1 MIPMDKYDVEKLKAV
16 TLYILKKCG
25 ATDYIHLFKILY
37 FAEREHYA
45 DYGKR
50 ITKDTFIA
58 MEHGPVPSF
67 LYNALKLVTKQE
79 QASVDSLLWKIANA
93 VTPGS
98 AELYYFFV
106 AAEEPDMDE
115 LSKAEIASLDK
126 SIAEYKDMSP
136 WDLSEKSHDE
146 AWHEAWDAVQNS
158 AMDPYMIAKAGG
170 ASDGLVGYLKEQD
183 VFDNFFKGNG

>member
-1 MIPMDKYDVEKLKAV
+1 MITMDKYDVEKLKAV
-16 TLYILKKCG
+16 TLYILKKCS

-37 FAEREHYA
+37 FAEKEHYA
-45 DYGKR
+45 EYGKH

-58 MEHGPVPSF
+58 MEYGPVPSF
-67 LYNALKLVTKQE
+67 LYNALKLVTNQE
-79 QASVDSLLWKIANA
+79 QANADNPLWIIANA

-98 AELYYFFV
+98 AELYYYFA

-126 SIAEYKDMSP
+126 SIAAHKDMSP

-146 AWHEAWDAVQNS
+146 AWHEAWGAAQNS
-158 AMDPYMIAKAGG
+158 AMNSYKIAKAGG
-170 ASDGLVGYLKEQD
+170 ASDGFIEYLKEQD
-183 VFDNFFKGNG
+183 VLDNLLKGND

>member
-1 MIPMDKYDVEKLKAV
+1 M
-16 TLYILKKCG
+16 
-25 ATDYIHLFKILY
+25 
-37 FAEREHYA
+37 
-45 DYGKR
+45 
-50 ITKDTFIA
+50 
-58 MEHGPVPSF
+58 PSF
-67 LYNALKLVTKQE
+67 LYNALKLVTRQE
-79 QASVDSLLWKIANA
+79 QASADSLLWKIANA

-98 AELYYFFV
+98 AELYYFF
-106 AAEEPDMDE
+106 APAEEPDMDE

-136 WDLSEKSHDE
+136 WELSEKSHDE

-183 VFDNFFKGNG
+183 VLDNFFKGNG